1 MFSSVFLGRAA
12 SLGREETKDSHASAT
27 EGQSS
32 VLFHSR
38 LFSIFLDYVFCGS
51 FLLVMYSKFLVVS
64 KTFYLNVYQQV
75 TELSRFKDLP
85 DEVPLPLV
93 IGTKVTGWFF
103 QIIISIH
110 FYPFEILGGLPNP
123 SAFLCIFSKG

>member
-110 FYPFEILGGLPNP
+110 FYPFDILGGLPNP
-123 SAFLCIFSKG
+123 SAFLGIFSKG

>member
-38 LFSIFLDYVFCGS
+38 LYSIFLDYFFCGS
-51 FLLVMYSKFLVVS
+51 FLLVMYSKFLVMS
-64 KTFYLNVYQQV
+64 KTF
-75 TELSRFKDLP
+75 LS
-85 DEVPLPLV
+85 
-93 IGTKVTGWFF
+93 
-103 QIIISIH
+103 
-110 FYPFEILGGLPNP
+110 
-123 SAFLCIFSKG
+123 

>member
-93 IGTKVTGWFF
+93 IGTKVTGWFLDYYKHTF
-103 QIIISIH
+103 
-110 FYPFEILGGLPNP
+110 FTLLTF
-123 SAFLCIFSKG
+123 